1 MMDQNKVK
9 IEAKK
14 ILDRFAKAL
23 EKVKTKET
31 EFYVDRE
38 EFERAEIKGKC
49 EDFKLELL
57 KNAPQKDGDFII
69 AEKGKWK

>member
-1 MMDQNKVK
+1 MDQNKVK

-38 EFERAEIKGKC
+38 EFERAEIKGKS
-49 EDFKLELL
+49 EDFKSELL
-57 KNAPQKDGDFII
+57 KNAPQKDSYFVI